1 MAEMKVTP
9 KQLQEVREFAA
20 EWGKIV
26 ARRVF
31 GDAGPD
37 ASVDFFAMEEV
48 AQAAATGLTEGTL
61 AFLLHKQAATLDE
74 LHPCPACQALC
85 PVKTEERTLVV
96 PHAQVPYR
104 EPVCHCPS
112 CRKDF
117 FPPAGR
123 PPT

>member
-1 MAEMKVTP
+1 MAEVKITP
-9 KQLQEVREFAA
+9 KQLQEIREFAA

-37 ASVDFFAMEEV
+37 ATVDFFTMEEV
-48 AQAAATGLTEGTL
+48 AQAAATGLTQGTL
-61 AFLLHKQAATLDE
+61 ATLLEKQAATLDSV
-74 LHPCPACQALC
+74 HPCPACQTLC
-85 PVKTEERTLVV
+85 TVNTKQRPLIV
-96 PHAQVPYR
+96 PHAQVSYR

-117 FPPAGR
+117 FPPTPR
-123 PPT
+123 PQT